1 MSFLK
6 GLSRQD
12 AGPTSAEMRNVLS
25 AMQRER
31 AGLEGLVQRAESAAN
46 ELRAAQSG
54 DAVTMA
60 ASLGDALQLRFF
72 LGLLAG
78 LALVVASVGVYGV
91 VGWSVARRRGEYG
104 IRMALGADAGR
115 VVGGVLAREMMPVL
129 AGALAGVLAALLSS
143 RAIAGLVWEVS
154 PSDPASL
161 AAGALALLG
170 VGLVAVLLPALR
182 VARLDPSTV
191 LRRE

>member
-12 AGPTSAEMRNVLS
+12 SGPTSAEMRNVLS

-60 ASLGDALQLRFF
+60 ASLGERIAALETQLR
-72 LGLLAG
+72 A
-78 LALVVASVGVYGV
+78 V
-91 VGWSVARRRGEYG
+91 E
-104 IRMALGADAGR
+104 
-115 VVGGVLAREMMPVL
+115 
-129 AGALAGVLAALLSS
+129 ALA
-143 RAIAGLVWEVS
+143 
-154 PSDPASL
+154 
-161 AAGALALLG
+161 
-170 VGLVAVLLPALR
+170 PALDR
-182 VARLDPSTV
+182 AANRLSTFDESWE
-191 LRRE
+191 RSE